1 VRTRLPLGKPCD
13 LDDFR
18 DGELRAAIRD
28 VFAHEF
34 DRFGPD
40 YPDGVEYRKHW
51 EVGMAALTLRR
62 HGVLRRDR
70 DVLGVGAGNEP
81 TIFWLTNHVH
91 RVFATDLYAASDE
104 WDASANAAMLT
115 DPGRYWPGPW
125 DPQRLVA
132 QHMDGRDLR
141 YPDRTFDAVFSA
153 SSIEHFGDH
162 DDVVTSLR
170 EIGRVLKPGGVAT
183 ISTELR
189 LAGPPH
195 GGLPGILMFDADELH
210 DLVRAAGLTWIEP
223 LDTTIGDATLA
234 TALPFAEA
242 AADVRAHVAEH
253 GEILFHRLDWS
264 RYPQLVLDE
273 GDLRWTSVH
282 LALTT
287 P

>member
-1 VRTRLPLGKPCD
+1 
-13 LDDFR
+13 
-18 DGELRAAIRD
+18 
-28 VFAHEF
+28 
-34 DRFGPD
+34 
-40 YPDGVEYRKHW
+40 
-51 EVGMAALTLRR
+51 MAALTLRR
-62 HGVLRRDR
+62 HGTLRRDA

-104 WDASANAAMLT
+104 WDASANARMLT

-141 YPDRTFDAVFSA
+141 YPDDAFDAVFSA

-162 DDVVTSLR
+162 DDVVRSLT
-170 EIGRVLKPGGVAT
+170 EIRRVLEPGGVAT
-183 ISTELR
+183 ISTEFR
-189 LAGPPH
+189 LAGPAG
-195 GGLPGILMFDADELH
+195 GGLPGILMFDAGELDEI
-210 DLVRAAGLTWIEP
+210 VRAAGLHLLDGG
-223 LDTTIGDATLA
+223 LDTTIGEATLA
-234 TALPFAEA
+234 TAVPFADA
-242 AADVRAHVAEH
+242 AADVRRHVADK
-253 GEILFHRLDWS
+253 GEILFHELDWS

-282 LALTT
+282 LALGKGEH